1 MADKAGDGHT
11 RETLASTLGA
21 LGPGGIAS
29 IGFEDYSRLFGSDPT
44 EDQLDGQRAAS
55 FATKHGCE
63 HKVDRAKRRLIFTKR
78 K

>member
-29 IGFEDYSRLFGSDPT
+29 IGFEDYSRVFGLEPT
-44 EDQLDGQRAAS
+44 GDELEGQRAAS
-55 FATKHGCE
+55 FATKHGCD
-63 HKVDRAKRRLIFTKR
+63 HKVDHAKRRVFFTKR